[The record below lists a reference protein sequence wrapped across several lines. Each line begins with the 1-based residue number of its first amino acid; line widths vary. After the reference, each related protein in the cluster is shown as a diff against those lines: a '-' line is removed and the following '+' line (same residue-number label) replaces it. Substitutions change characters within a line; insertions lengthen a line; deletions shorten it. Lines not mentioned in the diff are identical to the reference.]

1 MKPFYFFILFL
12 AVSCQHSAVSCQET
26 VSSNVIDFR
35 TAVDMMLENNAT
47 IKTAEKSTLLAKRQS
62 QLINASW
69 LPTITMT
76 ADYTMMSNGIGVSQD
91 YASLLEPFKEK
102 YAETP
107 LVPEILNLISNEL
120 GDLAFEVPIFEDD
133 FGSIDLEILYP
144 IFTGTKR
151 LYANKLAKSNEALSE
166 INKESVGAAKYL
178 ELANVYFSLSLAESM
193 IKVLKETH
201 EMTDNHY
208 SQALKMEAIGMF
220 DKAER
225 LIVKVALD
233 ESERNLKDAENQAEV
248 LREALSFLLGQQTTD
263 NRQQSLGKGQRTTD
277 NGQQTLGKGQRT
289 TVNSQQT
296 LGSGQKPM
304 ANSQQ
309 LTANSQQQI
318 VTSTP
323 LFINEKYPQLEW
335 FKDMMRENAY
345 VFQQADLHD
354 DIAKANLRLSQ
365 SNYYPVISVYGKQ
378 TIASYQVPKNMIP
391 NTIGGVNLVWDIFD
405 GLARERNIQLTKI
418 ESEIVAETQL
428 SLKNDLEVAVDEW
441 HANLRQACI
450 NAEELQSSLELAQ
463 EVYRIRKKSFSE
475 GLCTSQQVLDALNL
489 VNKMNLL
496 LLTTYFEYDIA
507 LANLCCLCGIPEF
520 FESFLGTEDLRN

>member
-1 MKPFYFFILFL
+1 MKPFYFFISLTFL
-12 AVSCQHSAVSCQET
+12 LTLESRAQML
-26 VSSNVIDFR
+26 DFR
-35 TAVDMMLENNAT
+35 SAANMMFENNAT
-47 IKTAEKSTLLAKRQS
+47 IKAAEKSTLLAKRQS

-76 ADYTMMSNGIGVSQD
+76 ADYTLMSNKISVSQK
-91 YASLLEPFKEK
+91 YASLLEPFQEK
-102 YAETP
+102 YANEP
-107 LVPEILNLISNEL
+107 LIPEILNYISNGL
-120 GDLAFEVPIFEDD
+120 GDLSFDVPIFEDD
-133 FGSIDLEILYP
+133 FGSIDVEVLYP

-151 LYANKLAKSNEALSE
+151 LYANKLAKNNEALSE
-166 INKESVGAAKYL
+166 INKESIGATKYL
-178 ELANVYFSLSLAESM
+178 ELINIYFSLSLTESM
-193 IKVLKETH
+193 IKVLKETY
-201 EMTDNHY
+201 EMTNNHY
-208 SQALKMEAIGMF
+208 SQALKMESIGMF

-248 LREALSFLLGQQTTD
+248 LREALSFLLGQ
-263 NRQQSLGKGQRTTD
+263 RTT
-277 NGQQTLGKGQRT
+277 GPST
-289 TVNSQQT
+289 
-296 LGSGQKPM
+296 GSGTVPL
-304 ANSQQ
+304 S
-309 LTANSQQQI
+309 
-318 VTSTP
+318 TSTP

-335 FKDMMRENAY
+335 FKDMMKENAY

-365 SNYYPVISVYGKQ
+365 SNYYPVISLYGKQ

-441 HANLRQACI
+441 HANLKQACI

-489 VNKMNLL
+489 VNKTNLL

-507 LANLCCLCGIPEF
+507 LANLCCLCGIPEY
-520 FESFLGTEDLRN
+520 FESFLGSGQ

>member
-1 MKPFYFFILFL
+1 MKPFYFFILFISL
-12 AVSCQHSAVSCQET
+12 QTT
-26 VSSNVIDFR
+26 VNGQQTGYQRTEVGSQFDGNNVIDFR

-47 IKTAEKSTLLAKRQS
+47 IKAAEKSTLLAKRQS

-76 ADYTMMSNGIGVSQD
+76 ADYTMMSNGIGVTQD

-201 EMTDNHY
+201 AMTDNHY

-248 LREALSFLLGQQTTD
+248 LREALSFLLGQ
-263 NRQQSLGKGQRTTD
+263 RTT
-277 NGQQTLGKGQRT
+277 GPST
-289 TVNSQQT
+289 
-296 LGSGQKPM
+296 GSGSVPL
-304 ANSQQ
+304 S
-309 LTANSQQQI
+309 
-318 VTSTP
+318 TSTP

-335 FKDMMRENAY
+335 FKDMMKENAY

-365 SNYYPVISVYGKQ
+365 SNYYPVISLYGKQ
-378 TIASYQVPKNMIP
+378 TIASYQVPKNLVP

-441 HANLRQACI
+441 HANLKQACI

-489 VNKMNLL
+489 VNKTNLL

-507 LANLCCLCGIPEF
+507 LANLCCLCGIPEY
-520 FESFLGTEDLRN
+520 FESFLGS

>member
-1 MKPFYFFILFL
+1 MKPFYFLILFISL
-12 AVSCQHSAVSCQET
+12 QTIVNGQQTGYQRSVVGSQFDG
-26 VSSNVIDFR
+26 SNVIDFR
-35 TAVDMMLENNAT
+35 RAVDMMLENNAT
-47 IKTAEKSTLLAKRQS
+47 IKAAEKSTLLSKRQS

-233 ESERNLKDAENQAEV
+233 ESERNLKDAENQADV
-248 LREALSFLLGQQTTD
+248 LREALLALL
-263 NRQQSLGKGQRTTD
+263 GQRTTGPSTGSGTNKSLG
-277 NGQQTLGKGQRT
+277 NGQE
-289 TVNSQQT
+289 
-296 LGSGQKPM
+296 PM

-309 LTANSQQQI
+309 PIA
-318 VTSTP
+318 TSTP

-335 FKDMMRENAY
+335 FKDMMKENAY

-365 SNYYPVISVYGKQ
+365 SNYYPVISLYGKQ
-378 TIASYQVPKNMIP
+378 TIASYQVPKNLVP

-418 ESEIVAETQL
+418 ESEIVAETQI

-441 HANLRQACI
+441 YANLKQACI

-489 VNKMNLL
+489 VNKTNLL

-520 FESFLGTEDLRN
+520 FESFLGS

>member
-47 IKTAEKSTLLAKRQS
+47 IKAAEKSTLLAKRQS

-107 LVPEILNLISNEL
+107 LVPEILNYISNGL
-120 GDLAFEVPIFEDD
+120 GDLAFDVPIFEDD

-166 INKESVGAAKYL
+166 INKESIGAAKYL

-201 EMTDNHY
+201 AMTDNHY

-225 LIVKVALD
+225 FIVKVALD

-248 LREALSFLLGQQTTD
+248 LREALSFLLGQ
-263 NRQQSLGKGQRTTD
+263 RTT
-277 NGQQTLGKGQRT
+277 GPST
-289 TVNSQQT
+289 
-296 LGSGQKPM
+296 GSGTVPL
-304 ANSQQ
+304 S
-309 LTANSQQQI
+309 
-318 VTSTP
+318 TSTP

-335 FKDMMRENAY
+335 FKDMMKENAY

-365 SNYYPVISVYGKQ
+365 SNYYPVISLYGKQ
-378 TIASYQVPKNMIP
+378 TIASYQVPKNLVP

-441 HANLRQACI
+441 YANLKKSCI
-450 NAEELQSSLELAQ
+450 NAEELLSSLELSQ

-489 VNKMNLL
+489 VNKTNLL

-507 LANLCCLCGIPEF
+507 LANLCCLCGIPEY

>member
-12 AVSCQHSAVSCQET
+12 AVGCQHSAVSCQET

-35 TAVDMMLENNAT
+35 TAVDMMFENNAT
-47 IKTAEKSTLLAKRQS
+47 IRAAEKSTLLAKRQS

-201 EMTDNHY
+201 AMTDNHY

-233 ESERNLKDAENQAEV
+233 ESERNLKDAENQAKV
-248 LREALSFLLGQQTTD
+248 LREALLVLL
-263 NRQQSLGKGQRTTD
+263 GQRTTGPSTGSGTNKSLG
-277 NGQQTLGKGQRT
+277 NGQESMVK
-289 TVNSQQT
+289 SQQ
-296 LGSGQKPM
+296 P
-304 ANSQQ
+304 
-309 LTANSQQQI
+309 I

-335 FKDMMRENAY
+335 FKDMMKENAY
-345 VFQQADLHD
+345 IFQQADLHD
-354 DIAKANLRLSQ
+354 DIAKANLRLCQ

-378 TIASYQVPKNMIP
+378 TIASYQVPKNLVP

-441 HANLRQACI
+441 HANLKQACI

-489 VNKMNLL
+489 VNKTNLL

-520 FESFLGTEDLRN
+520 FESFLGSGL

>member
-12 AVSCQHSAVSCQET
+12 AISCQPSAVSCQQS
-26 VSSNVIDFR
+26 VSQTAIDFR
-35 TAVDMMLENNAT
+35 TAADMMFENNST
-47 IKTAEKSTLLAKRQS
+47 IKAAEKNILLAKRQS

-69 LPTITMT
+69 LPTISMT
-76 ADYTMMSNGIGVSQD
+76 ADYTMMSNKIGVSQE
-91 YASLLEPFKEK
+91 YASLLEPFQEK
-102 YAETP
+102 YANTP
-107 LVPEILNLISNEL
+107 LVPEILNYISNGL
-120 GDLAFEVPIFEDD
+120 GDLSFEVPILEDN
-133 FGSIDLEILYP
+133 FGSIDVEILYP

-166 INKESVGAAKYL
+166 INKESIGTTKYL
-178 ELANVYFSLSLAESM
+178 ELINIYFSLNLTESM

-201 EMTDNHY
+201 DMTENHY
-208 SQALKMEAIGMF
+208 SQALKMETIGMF

-233 ESERNLKDAENQAEV
+233 ESERNLKDAENKAEV
-248 LREALSFLLGQQTTD
+248 LREALLALL
-263 NRQQSLGKGQRTTD
+263 GQRTTD
-277 NGQQTLGKGQRT
+277 N
-289 TVNSQQT
+289 SQQS
-296 LGSGQKPM
+296 LGNGQEPM

-309 LTANSQQQI
+309 PI

-335 FKDMMRENAY
+335 FKDMMKENAY
-345 VFQQADLHD
+345 VFQQADLHN

-365 SNYYPVISVYGKQ
+365 SNYYPVISLYGKQ

-391 NTIGGVNLVWDIFD
+391 NTIVGANLVWDIFD

-441 HANLRQACI
+441 HANLKQACI

-489 VNKMNLL
+489 VNKTNLL

-507 LANLCCLCGIPEF
+507 LANLCCLCGIPEY
-520 FESFLGTEDLRN
+520 FESFLGSGL

>member
-1 MKPFYFFILFL
+1 MKPFYFFILFISL
-12 AVSCQHSAVSCQET
+12 QTTVNGQQTGYQQSAVGSQFDGN
-26 VSSNVIDFR
+26 NVIDFR

-47 IKTAEKSTLLAKRQS
+47 IKAAEKSTLLAKRQS

-120 GDLAFEVPIFEDD
+120 GDLAFKVPIFEDD

-248 LREALSFLLGQQTTD
+248 LREALSFLLGQ
-263 NRQQSLGKGQRTTD
+263 RTTD
-277 NGQQTLGKGQRT
+277 NSQQTLGKGQRT
-289 TVNSQQT
+289 TVNSQQS
-296 LGSGQKPM
+296 LGKGQEPM

-309 LTANSQQQI
+309 LTANSQHPI

-335 FKDMMRENAY
+335 FKDMMKENAY

-365 SNYYPVISVYGKQ
+365 SNYYPVISLYGKQ

-418 ESEIVAETQL
+418 ESEIVAETQI

-441 HANLRQACI
+441 HANLKQACI

-489 VNKMNLL
+489 VNKTNLL

-520 FESFLGTEDLRN
+520 FESFLGSGL

>member
-1 MKPFYFFILFL
+1 
-12 AVSCQHSAVSCQET
+12 
-26 VSSNVIDFR
+26 
-35 TAVDMMLENNAT
+35 
-47 IKTAEKSTLLAKRQS
+47 
-62 QLINASW
+62 
-69 LPTITMT
+69 
-76 ADYTMMSNGIGVSQD
+76 
-91 YASLLEPFKEK
+91 
-102 YAETP
+102 
-107 LVPEILNLISNEL
+107 
-120 GDLAFEVPIFEDD
+120 
-133 FGSIDLEILYP
+133 
-144 IFTGTKR
+144 
-151 LYANKLAKSNEALSE
+151 
-166 INKESVGAAKYL
+166 
-178 ELANVYFSLSLAESM
+178 M
-193 IKVLKETH
+193 IKVLRETH
-201 EMTDNHY
+201 KMTDNHY

-248 LREALSFLLGQQTTD
+248 LREALSFLLGQRTTGPSTGSGT
-263 NRQQSLGKGQRTTD
+263 NKSLG
-277 NGQQTLGKGQRT
+277 NGQQTTGPST
-289 TVNSQQT
+289 
-296 LGSGQKPM
+296 GSGTVPL
-304 ANSQQ
+304 S
-309 LTANSQQQI
+309 
-318 VTSTP
+318 TSTP

-335 FKDMMRENAY
+335 FKDMMKENAY

-365 SNYYPVISVYGKQ
+365 SNYYPVISLYGKQ

-418 ESEIVAETQL
+418 ESEIVAETQI

-441 HANLRQACI
+441 HANLKQACI

-489 VNKMNLL
+489 VNKTNLL

-520 FESFLGTEDLRN
+520 FESFLGSGL

>member
-1 MKPFYFFILFL
+1 
-12 AVSCQHSAVSCQET
+12 
-26 VSSNVIDFR
+26 
-35 TAVDMMLENNAT
+35 MMLENNAT
-47 IKTAEKSTLLAKRQS
+47 IKAAEKSTLLAKRQS

-248 LREALSFLLGQQTTD
+248 LREALLALL
-263 NRQQSLGKGQRTTD
+263 GQRTTD
-277 NGQQTLGKGQRT
+277 N
-289 TVNSQQT
+289 SQQS
-296 LGSGQKPM
+296 LGNGQESM

-309 LTANSQQQI
+309 PIA
-318 VTSTP
+318 TSTP

-335 FKDMMRENAY
+335 FKDMMKENAY

-354 DIAKANLRLSQ
+354 DIAKANLRLNQ
-365 SNYYPVISVYGKQ
+365 SNYYPAISLYGKQ

-489 VNKMNLL
+489 VNKTNLL

-507 LANLCCLCGIPEF
+507 LANLCCLCGIPEY

>member
-26 VSSNVIDFR
+26 VSNNVIDFR

-47 IKTAEKSTLLAKRQS
+47 IRAAEKSTLLAKRQS

-76 ADYTMMSNGIGVSQD
+76 ADYTMMSNKIGVSQE
-91 YASLLEPFKEK
+91 YASLLEPFQEK
-102 YAETP
+102 YANTP
-107 LVPEILNLISNEL
+107 LVPEILNYISNGL
-120 GDLAFEVPIFEDD
+120 GDLSFEVPILEDN
-133 FGSIDLEILYP
+133 FGSIDVEILYP

-151 LYANKLAKSNEALSE
+151 MYANKLAKSNEALSG
-166 INKESVGAAKYL
+166 INKESVSAAKYL

-201 EMTDNHY
+201 DMTENHY
-208 SQALKMEAIGMF
+208 SQALKMETIGMF

-233 ESERNLKDAENQAEV
+233 ESERNLKDVENKAEV
-248 LREALSFLLGQQTTD
+248 LREALSFLLGQ
-263 NRQQSLGKGQRTTD
+263 RTT
-277 NGQQTLGKGQRT
+277 GPST
-289 TVNSQQT
+289 
-296 LGSGQKPM
+296 GSGTVPL
-304 ANSQQ
+304 S
-309 LTANSQQQI
+309 
-318 VTSTP
+318 TSTP

-335 FKDMMRENAY
+335 FKDMMKENAY

-365 SNYYPVISVYGKQ
+365 SNYYPVISLYGKQ
-378 TIASYQVPKNMIP
+378 TIASYQVPKNLVP

-418 ESEIVAETQL
+418 ESEIVAETQI

-441 HANLRQACI
+441 HANLKQACI
-450 NAEELQSSLELAQ
+450 NVEELQSSLELAQ

-489 VNKMNLL
+489 VNKTNLL

>member
-12 AVSCQHSAVSCQET
+12 AVGCQHSAVSCQET

-35 TAVDMMLENNAT
+35 TAVDMMFENNAT
-47 IKTAEKSTLLAKRQS
+47 IRAAEKSTLLAKRQS

-107 LVPEILNLISNEL
+107 LVPEILNYISNGL
-120 GDLAFEVPIFEDD
+120 GDLAFDVPIFEDD

-201 EMTDNHY
+201 AMTDNHY

-225 LIVKVALD
+225 FIVKVALD

-248 LREALSFLLGQQTTD
+248 LREALSFLLGQ
-263 NRQQSLGKGQRTTD
+263 RTT
-277 NGQQTLGKGQRT
+277 GPST
-289 TVNSQQT
+289 
-296 LGSGQKPM
+296 GSGTVPL
-304 ANSQQ
+304 S
-309 LTANSQQQI
+309 
-318 VTSTP
+318 TSTP

-335 FKDMMRENAY
+335 FKDMMKENAY
-345 VFQQADLHD
+345 IFQQADLHD

-365 SNYYPVISVYGKQ
+365 SNYYPVISLYGKQ

-489 VNKMNLL
+489 VNKTNLL

-507 LANLCCLCGIPEF
+507 RANLCCLCGIPEY
-520 FESFLGTEDLRN
+520 FESFLGSGQ

>member
-12 AVSCQHSAVSCQET
+12 CLQTT
-26 VSSNVIDFR
+26 VNGQQSVVGSQLDRNNGIDFR
-35 TAVDMMLENNAT
+35 TAADMMFVNNAT
-47 IKTAEKSTLLAKRQS
+47 IKAAEKSTLLAKRQS

-193 IKVLKETH
+193 IKVFKETH
-201 EMTDNHY
+201 AMTDNHY

-233 ESERNLKDAENQAEV
+233 ESERNLKDAENQAKV
-248 LREALSFLLGQQTTD
+248 LREALSFLLGQQTT
-263 NRQQSLGKGQRTTD
+263 NNSQQSLG
-277 NGQQTLGKGQRT
+277 NGQE
-289 TVNSQQT
+289 
-296 LGSGQKPM
+296 PM

-309 LTANSQQQI
+309 PI
-318 VTSTP
+318 ITSTP

-335 FKDMMRENAY
+335 FKDMMKENAY

-354 DIAKANLRLSQ
+354 DISKANLRLSQ
-365 SNYYPVISVYGKQ
+365 SNYYPVISIYGKQ
-378 TIASYQVPKNMIP
+378 TIASYQVPKNLVP

-418 ESEIVAETQL
+418 ESEIIAETQQ
-428 SLKNDLEVAVDEW
+428 SLKNDVEVAVDEW
-441 HANLRQACI
+441 HANLKQACI
-450 NAEELQSSLELAQ
+450 NASELQSSLELAQ
-463 EVYRIRKKSFSE
+463 EVYRIRKKSFTE

-489 VNKMNLL
+489 VNKTNLL